1 MRVRNHHHD
10 QFIQVGQGER
20 LVVAI
25 AALACAAATPLFL
38 GGRTEQEQEIA
49 MIEHGEDA
57 AVA

>member
-1 MRVRNHHHD
+1 
-10 QFIQVGQGER
+10 

-57 AVA
+57 TVA

>member
-1 MRVRNHHHD
+1 MWFSHCASRAWSP
-10 QFIQVGQGER
+10 E
-20 LVVAI
+20 AI
-25 AALACAAATPLFL
+25 AALAGAAVTALFL